1 MDPNK
6 NLIEVKKKALTP
18 VFLPDDS
25 HGRTGELLF
34 AEVEGVIDDGD
45 AVLARVL
52 SRWQISS
59 QDAVVGHAKE
69 GRHGVP
75 QLVVE
80 PHLQ

>member
-1 MDPNK
+1 MH
-6 NLIEVKKKALTP
+6 
-18 VFLPDDS
+18 DDS

-34 AEVEGVIDDGD
+34 AEVEGVIGDGD

-59 QDAVVGHAKE
+59 EDAVVGHTKE
-69 GRHGVP
+69 GCHGVP